1 MCFAAR
7 RRALPNAHGAGK
19 VAGVKESGSSPANA
33 TPLVARQA
41 DVLRRLLD
49 WDAQGLATALVT
61 LVGIEGNSSR
71 SPGTLMAVA
80 ADGRSVGSFSAGC
93 IEAAI
98 VEEAVQVIAAGAG
111 RTVRYGVGSPYIDLR
126 LPCGGGIDLCF
137 TPGPCRAALAGAVAR
152 VERREPAILAV
163 REGGVDA
170 GPLDGTFALT
180 LTPALR
186 IIAYGQ
192 GEDLAVFARLAAFWG
207 TEVEV
212 VTPLDTL
219 GEEVEALPVPLHALR
234 SHSEVP
240 AIASDAWT
248 AHVFLFH
255 DHDWEQALLPAA
267 LALDGFYHGAIGSRR
282 THHARLRML
291 EEAGTPEALV
301 ARLRGRI
308 GLIASTRD
316 PATLALSI
324 LAETVAAYRAI
335 APVVPAAT
343 VG

>member
-1 MCFAAR
+1 M
-7 RRALPNAHGAGK
+7 
-19 VAGVKESGSSPANA
+19 
-33 TPLVARQA
+33 
-41 DVLRRLLD
+41 LRRLLK
-49 WDAQGLATALVT
+49 WDREGVATALVT

-80 ADGRSVGSFSAGC
+80 ADGRSLGSFSAGC

-98 VEEAVQVIAAGAG
+98 VEEAVEVIAAGAG

-137 TPGPCRAALAGAVAR
+137 TPTPARAVICDAIAR
-152 VERREPAILAV
+152 TERREPAVLALSE
-163 REGGVDA
+163 EGIA
-170 GPLDGTFALT
+170 GGPADGGFALH
-180 LTPALR
+180 LAPAMR

-207 TEVEV
+207 AEVEV
-212 VTPLDTL
+212 VTPLETMAD
-219 GEEVEALPVPLHALR
+219 EIAALPAKIHALR
-234 SHSEVP
+234 THASMP
-240 AIASDAWT
+240 DIAGDAWT

-255 DHDWEQALLPAA
+255 DHDWEQGLLPAA

-282 THHARLRML
+282 THHARLRMVQA
-291 EEAGTPEALV
+291 AGTPPALV

-324 LAETVAAYRAI
+324 LSETVAAYRAI
-335 APVVPAAT
+335 APVLPAAL